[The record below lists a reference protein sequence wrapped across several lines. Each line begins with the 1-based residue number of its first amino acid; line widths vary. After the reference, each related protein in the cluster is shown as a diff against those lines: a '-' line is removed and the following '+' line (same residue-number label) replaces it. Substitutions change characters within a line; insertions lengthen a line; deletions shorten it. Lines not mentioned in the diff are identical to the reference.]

1 MGCDNDKTTNE
12 IVFMLSN
19 YNILNDSNDNDI
31 HEETEQCMN
40 DDSDDSMLFK
50 DTLIEQIEQAS
61 DEVILQEP
69 TLESDDSEFEIGL
82 DEVEVDQR
90 DVIFKLLESVIDL
103 DFNTS
108 ELKDSPYSS
117 SNYVNQAKGAFFT
130 FRRILQNG

>member
-50 DTLIEQIEQAS
+50 DTLIE
-61 DEVILQEP
+61 
-69 TLESDDSEFEIGL
+69 
-82 DEVEVDQR
+82 
-90 DVIFKLLESVIDL
+90 
-103 DFNTS
+103 
-108 ELKDSPYSS
+108 
-117 SNYVNQAKGAFFT
+117 
-130 FRRILQNG
+130 